1 MALEVGCFLPVKM
14 LAGAR
19 ARDDGF
25 ACAWGFLQ
33 RRCVVVSEVAGF
45 GGKFSFPL
53 FTFLLGKEKLLA
65 GRLQVHRYLLLIRF
79 AGLGFFQDN

>member
-33 RRCVVVSEVAGF
+33 RCCVVVSEVAGF

-79 AGLGFFQDN
+79 AGLVFFQDN